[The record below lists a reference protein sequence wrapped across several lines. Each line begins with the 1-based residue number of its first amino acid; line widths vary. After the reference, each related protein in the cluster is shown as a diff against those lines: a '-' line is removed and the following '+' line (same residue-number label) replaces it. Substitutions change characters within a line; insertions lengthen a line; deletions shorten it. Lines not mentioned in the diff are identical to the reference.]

1 MRKQQRETEW
11 KSICE
16 DLTAEHYKKL
26 LSELSENCGDL
37 SSFDSWEQAALY
49 IQSLPADSPDKD
61 KLLSNIFSEIRV
73 KGITGYQSLILAV
86 FWSDLIR
93 IHSSKWKWDC
103 NPDSRWGN
111 VLWAYLQIAER
122 FDPSARAYGICRK
135 LFNDT
140 VNSLYKIYKAEWAI
154 LEAEIPTDP
163 QGILDTHDSFVFDNL
178 QPSLTSSPTEIIR
191 ENLTYHLN
199 SGHINELDLKIISET
214 RLDGKT
220 LKDCAEGSGISYQ
233 AAKKRRSRAEN
244 ILRNI
249 NRDESKIVTNLS
261 HPKKNIPFL

>member
-1 MRKQQRETEW
+1 MRNQQHETEW

-26 LSELSENCGDL
+26 LKKLSENSSDL
-37 SSFDSWEQAALY
+37 SSLDSWEQVAVH

-61 KLLSNIFSEIRV
+61 TLLSEIFSEIRNR
-73 KGITGYQSLILAV
+73 GIAGYQSLVLAI
-86 FWSDLIR
+86 FWPELIC
-93 IHSSKWKWDC
+93 IQNSKWKWDHD
-103 NPDSRWGN
+103 PDSRWGN

-122 FDPSARAYGICRK
+122 FDPSTRDSGICRK

-140 VNSLYKIYKAEWAI
+140 VNALYKIYKSEWD
-154 LEAEIPTDP
+154 LLCSEIPTDP
-163 QGILDTHDSFVFDNL
+163 QEMLDTYDGSVCD
-178 QPSLTSSPTEIIR
+178 QPMPGFLLFPSELIR
-191 ENLTYHLN
+191 EHLSNHLN
-199 SGHINELDLKIISET
+199 SGHINELDLKIITET
-214 RLDGKT
+214 RLDGKS
-220 LKDCAEGSGISYQ
+220 LKYCAENAGISYE

-261 HPKKNIPFL
+261 HPKKNTPFL